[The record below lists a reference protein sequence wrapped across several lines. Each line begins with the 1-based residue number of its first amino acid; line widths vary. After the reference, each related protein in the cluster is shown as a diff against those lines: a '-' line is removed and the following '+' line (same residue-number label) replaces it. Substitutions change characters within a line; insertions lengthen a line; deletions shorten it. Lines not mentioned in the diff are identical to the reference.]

1 MNNAIEKKL
10 KERWKRTI
18 SLLAAQSSQELV
30 AGAFQDVC
38 QHYSEN
44 HRHYHTLSHI
54 DRCLR
59 LFDKVSSDTKG
70 PLSLE
75 LALWLH
81 DLIYDTNSADNE
93 ERSAEFAS
101 YLLNK
106 LTLPQNI
113 TERVKELILATKH
126 DGRESGRESGR
137 ETAGS
142 GDTADPD
149 FAYIRDIDLSILG
162 APPSE
167 YKDYIEAVR
176 KEYAQ
181 YSEKQFNKG
190 RVTFLRQFLAKD
202 RIYKTDYFF
211 SRYEGRARDNLSR
224 ELQIRTPSDAG
235 TSRNQKL

>member
-1 MNNAIEKKL
+1 MNNAIQKQL

-18 SLLAAQSSQELV
+18 SLLAAQSSQDLV
-30 AGAFQDVC
+30 TGAFQEVC

-54 DRCLR
+54 DRCLH
-59 LFDKVSSDTKG
+59 LFDKVSTETKD

-113 TERVKELILATKH
+113 TERVRELILATKH
-126 DGRESGRESGR
+126 DGRESGRE
-137 ETAGS
+137 TAGP

-149 FAYIRDIDLSILG
+149 PSYIRDIDLSILG

-176 KEYAQ
+176 KEYVQ

-202 RIYKTDYFF
+202 RIYKTGYFF
-211 SRYEGRARDNLSR
+211 SRYEDRARYNLSR
-224 ELQIRTPSDAG
+224 ELQIRSPSDTG